1 MNLSKRVGIF
11 VLLVGLATA
20 SGAFAQS
27 GRANKI
33 VELLDSGKPVFGIF
47 SGPKTP
53 AGAVAQSGSRAD
65 FIFYS
70 METGPFDV
78 PGMQVY
84 MQFLFERKALAS
96 STTNELPVITRIP
109 PIRDG
114 RVEAQD
120 RTKRV
125 LDAGAYGVVFPHVD
139 SAGDAVH
146 ASQSMRLRPKGSRP
160 DDTGVA
166 ARYWGVEP
174 DDYMNRADLWP
185 LNPEGELVN
194 VILIEDQAGIANARE
209 IVSAEGVTVAI
220 PGPGDLNRAYEGDR
234 AAVERAIQTTL
245 AACKEFDVVCGITAG
260 PDDIEKRLD
269 EGFRFF
275 IVTSPEAIDVG
286 RRVSGR

>member
-1 MNLSKRVGIF
+1 MAVSSASAQTGRV
-11 VLLVGLATA
+11 
-20 SGAFAQS
+20 
-27 GRANKI
+27 NKI
-33 VELLDSGKPVFGIF
+33 VELLDAGKPVFGIF

-53 AGAVAQSGSRAD
+53 QSAVAQTRHGAD

-70 METGPFDV
+70 MESGPFDV

-84 MQFLFERKALAS
+84 MQFLLEREALAT
-96 STTNELPVITRIP
+96 STSNEHPVITRIP

-120 RTKRV
+120 RIKRV
-125 LDAGAYGVVFPHVD
+125 LDAGAYGLVFPHVD
-139 SAGDAVH
+139 SAEDAVH
-146 ASQSMRLRPKGSRP
+146 GARSMRFRPEGLRPG
-160 DDTGVA
+160 DTGDA
-166 ARYWGVEP
+166 PRYWGLDEAA
-174 DDYMNRADLWP
+174 YRQKADLWP
-185 LNPEGELVN
+185 LNPGGELVN
-194 VILIEDQAGIANARE
+194 VVLIEDKVGIAKARE

-234 AAVERAIQTTL
+234 EAVEGAIQTVL

-275 IVTSPEAIDVG
+275 IVTSPETIAVG